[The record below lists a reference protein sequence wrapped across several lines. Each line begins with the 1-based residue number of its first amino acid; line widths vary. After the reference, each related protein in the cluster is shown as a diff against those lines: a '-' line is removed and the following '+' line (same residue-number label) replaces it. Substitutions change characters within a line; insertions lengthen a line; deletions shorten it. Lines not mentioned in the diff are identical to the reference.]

1 MQQGRFAG
9 SRGEARLRGLGR
21 IDRHPGG
28 SPPTELTLVGYSPL
42 YVPTAQ
48 ARRRQR
54 LARYAGA
61 RSDEEVRVN
70 TSETGKSGVRER
82 DLANLREALGPR
94 LVTDRSRVAT
104 YENDSSRATFAG
116 TALGLVLAE
125 SAEDVS
131 AALAWAHEHEVSVSI
146 RGAGTG
152 LVGGATAYD
161 GGLIV
166 SLERMNKIVDIAPE
180 DRLATVQ
187 PGVITADLDDAAHA
201 HGLFFPPDPAS
212 VRTCTVGGNIATNAG
227 GLRCVAHGVTSD
239 WVAALTV
246 VLADGRILRTGA
258 RTRKNVVGY
267 DLTRLFV
274 GSEGTLGVIVEA
286 VVRLESVPVGAPVTF
301 WAEFDAL
308 AESGA
313 AVTEIVG
320 SDSRP
325 EVLELMD
332 SLTVRAIEEVFPS
345 GIRIPRGALL
355 VGQTV
360 GAGAAA
366 QAEAILAICRGR
378 GAIAGAVAVNDDLV
392 EARRKSNP
400 ALSARGLKISC
411 DVGVP
416 VSRLAEMFAGVAD
429 ISKKHGIEVASV
441 AHAGDGNLHCKVAAP
456 DTPTGIAAADAII
469 DDITRLA
476 LSFDGTITGEHGI
489 GLVKQHELAWQL
501 DEVSLDVQR
510 AIKRTLDPRSILTP
524 GRAI

>member
-1 MQQGRFAG
+1 MEN
-9 SRGEARLRGLGR
+9 S
-21 IDRHPGG
+21 DVD
-28 SPPTELTLVGYSPL
+28 LTG
-42 YVPTAQ
+42 
-48 ARRRQR
+48 
-54 LARYAGA
+54 
-61 RSDEEVRVN
+61 
-70 TSETGKSGVRER
+70 
-82 DLANLREALGPR
+82 DLAELRDKLGDR
-94 LVTDRSRVAT
+94 LITERAAVAPF
-104 YENDSSRATFAG
+104 ERDSSRAVFAG
-116 TALGLVLAE
+116 EALALVLAE

-131 AALAWAHEHEVSVSI
+131 NALAWANTRGIPVSV

-161 GGLIV
+161 RGLIV
-166 SLERMNKIVDIAPE
+166 SLERMNAILEISPR

-187 PGVITADLDDAAHA
+187 PGVVTADLDDAAHA

-239 WVAALTV
+239 WIAALTV
-246 VLADGRILRTGA
+246 VLADGRVMRTGA

-286 VVRLESVPVGAPVTF
+286 TVRLESLPPGAPVTF
-301 WAEFDAL
+301 WAEFDGL
-308 AESGA
+308 AEAGG
-313 AVTEIVG
+313 AVTDVVG
-320 SDSRP
+320 SPSRP

-332 SLTVRAIEEVFPS
+332 ALTVQTIEDVFPS
-345 GIRIPRGALL
+345 GMRIPRGALL

-360 GAGAAA
+360 GPDAAA
-366 QAEAILAICRGR
+366 NADAILAICRGH
-378 GAIAGAVAVNDDLV
+378 GASDAAIAANDDLV

-400 ALSARGLKISC
+400 ALSARGLKIAC

-416 VSRLAEMFAGVAD
+416 VSRLAEMFTGVAE
-429 ISKKHGIEVASV
+429 ISRQHGIEVASV

-456 DTPTGIAAADAII
+456 DTATGIAAADALI

-476 LSFDGTITGEHGI
+476 LTLDGTITGEHGI
-489 GLVKQHELAWQL
+489 GSVKQHELPWQL
-501 DEVSLDVQR
+501 DAVALDVQR
-510 AIKRTLDPRSILTP
+510 EIKRALDPRGILSP

>member
-1 MQQGRFAG
+1 MNA
-9 SRGEARLRGLGR
+9 SEGEEPTVQDQ
-21 IDRHPGG
+21 DRD
-28 SPPTELTLVGYSPL
+28 
-42 YVPTAQ
+42 Q
-48 ARRRQR
+48 DQ
-54 LARYAGA
+54 
-61 RSDEEVRVN
+61 
-70 TSETGKSGVRER
+70 
-82 DLANLREALGPR
+82 DLAELRHALGPKF
-94 LVTDRSRVAT
+94 VTDRARVVI
-104 YENDSSRATFAG
+104 YENDSSRAVFAG
-116 TALGLVLAE
+116 AALGVVLAE
-125 SAEDVS
+125 AAEDVS
-131 AALAWAHEHEVSVSI
+131 AALAWAHANGVPVSV

-161 GGLIV
+161 RGLIV
-166 SLERMNKIVDIAPE
+166 SLERMNRILEFAPQ

-187 PGVITADLDDAAHA
+187 PGVITADLDDAAHE

-246 VLADGRILRTGA
+246 VLADGRIMRTGA

-267 DLTRLFV
+267 DLTRLFI

-286 VVRLESVPVGAPVTF
+286 VVRLESLPVGPPVTF
-301 WAEFDAL
+301 WAEFDGLPEA
-308 AESGA
+308 GA

-320 SDSRP
+320 SASRP

-332 SLTVRAIEEVFPS
+332 ALTVRTIEEVFPS

-355 VGQTV
+355 VGQAV
-360 GAGAAA
+360 GPDAAA
-366 QAEAILAICRGR
+366 HAEAILAVCRRHGASAA
-378 GAIAGAVAVNDDLV
+378 AIAANDNLV

-400 ALSARGLKISC
+400 ALSARGLKIAC

-416 VSRLAEMFAGVAD
+416 VSRLADMFAGVAEV
-429 ISKKHGIEVASV
+429 SRRHGIEVASV

-456 DTPTGIAAADAII
+456 DTPSGIAAADALI

-501 DEVSLDVQR
+501 DDVALDVQR
-510 AIKRTLDPRSILTP
+510 AIKHTLDPLGILTP